1 MTETDKS
8 AQAPHIIEEVRK
20 FSVFADLPEEDLR
33 WLAERMDEFTLE
45 AGQIYARP
53 GDSVDYLTLMI
64 EGVSCR
70 FQC

>member
-8 AQAPHIIEEVRK
+8 AQVPHIIEEVRK

-45 AGQIYARP
+45 
-53 GDSVDYLTLMI
+53 D
-64 EGVSCR
+64 R
-70 FQC
+70 FTRGRATRSII